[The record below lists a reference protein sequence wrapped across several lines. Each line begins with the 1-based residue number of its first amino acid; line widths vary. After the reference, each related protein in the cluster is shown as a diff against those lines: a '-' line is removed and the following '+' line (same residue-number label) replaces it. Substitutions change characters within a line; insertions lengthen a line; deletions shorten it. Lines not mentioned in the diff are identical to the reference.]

1 MADRLMKSN
10 RWILCCLALA
20 VAPLMA
26 QNPTGRIL
34 GPVKPQPAK
43 ESTSTP
49 KTTTKKPAPA
59 APRRRPKAPPA
70 PAKRTRIEPAAA
82 ASNGFRLMLLT
93 TPGSLVEIEGLAPQG
108 TGADGRLALSLL
120 AGGRRQVRI
129 SAPGYEA
136 WEGVVELEQ
145 PVTRLT
151 RPLIK
156 KPATGQLEIVVNE
169 SGAELLIDGSIRLR
183 SVRGYPISVSGLSP
197 GRRQI
202 TVTRDGYEPWQSTVE
217 IGAGQSRQLKIE
229 LRPRLNPAMIKV
241 PAATFLRGDDRGVR
255 DQRPAHEVSLS
266 SFEISRR
273 EVTNQLY
280 KFFIDATG
288 RVAPNGITYGW
299 SGNNF
304 PPEQGDRPVV
314 YVSWEDAVAFCQ
326 WLSSQTG
333 HRYRLPTEAEWEH
346 AARVVGSE
354 YESVGSI
361 WEWCLDWYDPQAYRA
376 APRVNPRG
384 PAEGRKVRLLG
395 LEGPARVVRG
405 GGFGRANLAPRAG
418 QRSFFFPDRTRFD
431 LGFRIV
437 RETEEA
443 PR

>member
-1 MADRLMKSN
+1 
-10 RWILCCLALA
+10 
-20 VAPLMA
+20 
-26 QNPTGRIL
+26 
-34 GPVKPQPAK
+34 
-43 ESTSTP
+43 
-49 KTTTKKPAPA
+49 
-59 APRRRPKAPPA
+59 
-70 PAKRTRIEPAAA
+70 
-82 ASNGFRLMLLT
+82 
-93 TPGSLVEIEGLAPQG
+93 
-108 TGADGRLALSLL
+108 
-120 AGGRRQVRI
+120 
-129 SAPGYEA
+129 
-136 WEGVVELEQ
+136 
-145 PVTRLT
+145 
-151 RPLIK
+151 
-156 KPATGQLEIVVNE
+156 
-169 SGAELLIDGSIRLR
+169 
-183 SVRGYPISVSGLSP
+183 
-197 GRRQI
+197 
-202 TVTRDGYEPWQSTVE
+202 VTRDGYEPWQSTVE

-280 KFFIDATG
+280 KFFIDVTG

>member
-183 SVRGYPISVSGLSP
+183 SVRGYPISVSLPYQLRMVGYWPTMALTGN
-197 GRRQI
+197 GRSGF
-202 TVTRDGYEPWQSTVE
+202 DSGE
-217 IGAGQSRQLKIE
+217 GA
-229 LRPRLNPAMIKV
+229 
-241 PAATFLRGDDRGVR
+241 
-255 DQRPAHEVSLS
+255 
-266 SFEISRR
+266 
-273 EVTNQLY
+273 
-280 KFFIDATG
+280 
-288 RVAPNGITYGW
+288 
-299 SGNNF
+299 
-304 PPEQGDRPVV
+304 
-314 YVSWEDAVAFCQ
+314 
-326 WLSSQTG
+326 
-333 HRYRLPTEAEWEH
+333 
-346 AARVVGSE
+346 
-354 YESVGSI
+354 
-361 WEWCLDWYDPQAYRA
+361 
-376 APRVNPRG
+376 
-384 PAEGRKVRLLG
+384 
-395 LEGPARVVRG
+395 
-405 GGFGRANLAPRAG
+405 
-418 QRSFFFPDRTRFD
+418 
-431 LGFRIV
+431 
-437 RETEEA
+437 
-443 PR
+443 